1 MGRKGLELVD
11 WGLVAEGVVAINHTA
26 IPNLGSPPPSPIIR
40 GSQEVSKLG
49 FKCIEAEMYLVNVL
63 NAMTLLE

>member
-1 MGRKGLELVD
+1 VLLH
-11 WGLVAEGVVAINHTA
+11 LT
-26 IPNLGSPPPSPIIR
+26 IPDLGSPPPSPIIR

-49 FKCIEAEMYLVNVL
+49 FKCTDAEMYLVNVL